1 MIGNVTAGLVRLK
14 VVNFEGRQKGDVSAF
29 SGSMCMDQVA
39 RSAEKFQKLNEDAR
53 SSGIIVSRN
62 HLRVYR
68 VGRKADRNV
77 RSGKQ
82 VEGVHIVVSSYVDV
96 CLRVTLCF
104 VRSDYIASGCRCHC
118 AGLSSGYIQ
127 ATGEVVD
134 SDCTAIRHDSDNASG
149 TSHLHELSRMS
160 AADH

>member
-1 MIGNVTAGLVRLK
+1 MIGDVTAGIVRLK

-39 RSAEKFQKLNEDAR
+39 RPAEKFQKLNEDVR
-53 SSGIIVSRN
+53 SGGIIVSKY
-62 HLRVYR
+62 HLRVNR

-82 VEGVHIVVSSYVDV
+82 VECVQSAVSAYVDG
-96 CLRVTLCF
+96 CLRTTLCF
-104 VRSDYIASGCRCHC
+104 VRSDYIASGCLRHC

-127 ATGEVVD
+127 AMGEVVD

-149 TSHLHELSRMS
+149 TSHLHELSGKL

>member
-62 HLRVYR
+62 HLRVY
-68 VGRKADRNV
+68 
-77 RSGKQ
+77 
-82 VEGVHIVVSSYVDV
+82 
-96 CLRVTLCF
+96 
-104 VRSDYIASGCRCHC
+104 
-118 AGLSSGYIQ
+118 
-127 ATGEVVD
+127 
-134 SDCTAIRHDSDNASG
+134 
-149 TSHLHELSRMS
+149 
-160 AADH
+160 